1 MGEVVSVKV
10 DEKTKRLMKMHDE
23 INWSA
28 VVRRSIERKL
38 EEADSK
44 KIMLDFNKVE
54 FVSRSATHA
63 LIKLKEKYNKS
74 WNIFNKKKIV
84 FININRSFEKMV
96 QSVVA
101 SKKFMNRKV
110 EFNPEMV
117 SADALFDKNIV

>member
-44 KIMLDFNKVE
+44 KLDVAAIDKAIKSMDE
-54 FVSRSATHA
+54 TRKKHRLKKGEKTSEE
-63 LIKLKEKYNKS
+63 LIRE
-74 WNIFNKKKIV
+74 W
-84 FININRSFEKMV
+84 R
-96 QSVVA
+96 
-101 SKKFMNRKV
+101 
-110 EFNPEMV
+110 
-117 SADALFDKNIV
+117 DKRRF

>member
-44 KIMLDFNKVE
+44 KLDVAAIDKAIKSMDE
-54 FVSRSATHA
+54 TRKKHRLKKGEKSSEE
-63 LIKLKEKYNKS
+63 LIRE
-74 WNIFNKKKIV
+74 W
-84 FININRSFEKMV
+84 R
-96 QSVVA
+96 
-101 SKKFMNRKV
+101 
-110 EFNPEMV
+110 
-117 SADALFDKNIV
+117 DKRRF